1 MVNISLIVLNCDRE
15 KYIKD
20 CLMSCFNQDSKYSFE
35 IILVDDG
42 SKDHSLEIAK
52 SLKKKNYFIYPK
64 ENSGIEKSS
73 NLGFSVA
80 NGEYV
85 ARIDSDDLLNRDY
98 LKNIMYPFK
107 KNISFVYSDYAVIDN
122 LGKKIGKMNLPKF
135 SPNEIYKRGDFLAT
149 GTMYRKSEIKKF
161 QYYNTKVKNC
171 GLENYELIIKLLLA
185 KRQGFRVKK
194 KLFCLRKHKTNLSTL
209 KRKKILDYGIKMFKR
224 YQLNEWEPRI
234 QAYGSNKFN
243 PIFQ

>member
-20 CLMSCFNQDSKYSFE
+20 CLLSCFNQGTKYSFE

-42 SKDHSLEIAK
+42 SKDRSLEIAK
-52 SLKKKNYFIYPK
+52 SFKKKNYIIYTK
-64 ENSGIEKSS
+64 KNTGIEKSS

-98 LKNIMYPFK
+98 LKNIMHPFK
-107 KNISFVYSDYAVIDN
+107 KNISFVYSNYAVIN
-122 LGKKIGKMNLPKF
+122 NFGKKIGKMNLPKF
-135 SPNEIYKRGDFLAT
+135 NPNEIFKRGDFLAT
-149 GTMYRKSEIKKF
+149 GTMYRKNEIKKLH
-161 QYYNTKVKNC
+161 YYNTKVKNC
-171 GLENYELIIKLLLA
+171 GLENYELIIKLLFA
-185 KRQGFRVKK
+185 KKQGFRVKK
-194 KLFCLRKHKTNLSTL
+194 KLFCLRKHKKNLSTL

-224 YQLNEWEPRI
+224 YKLE
-234 QAYGSNKFN
+234 AYRRNKFN